1 MNLVVV
7 SAIVLA
13 MMVMTCPP
21 EVGGRELVPNEIEDD
36 PIHFDLDP
44 CVLKAC
50 QTLCKIALGYNH
62 VRDARCYADDRV
74 CACFRKF
81 S

>member
-21 EVGGRELVPNEIEDD
+21 EVGGREPVPNEIED
-36 PIHFDLDP
+36 PINFDLDP

-62 VRDARCYADDRV
+62 VRDARCYADNRV
-74 CACFRKF
+74 CTCFRKF